1 MMNRNLMTAMRTSIS
16 EVMET
21 MFFEPIEFSEETD
34 ALAFFDENREN
45 LIVVNVKYQGPF
57 SGDLCCF
64 MPKDLALSLA
74 SNFLGKELS
83 DVSND
88 QAGEVVKE
96 IVNMTAGG
104 IFSHYDKN
112 AVFQIGIPEIVNH
125 KKTDIDDCGAEDAH
139 FLLAETVTGRFALNL
154 KPA

>member
-1 MMNRNLMTAMRTSIS
+1 MMNRNLMTAMKTSIS

-34 ALAFFDENREN
+34 VSVFFDENREN

-83 DVSND
+83 DVSDD

-112 AVFQIGIPEIVNH
+112 AVFQIGIPEII
-125 KKTDIDDCGAEDAH
+125 KKTDMDDCGAEDAH
-139 FLLAETVTGRFALNL
+139 FLLAETVIGRFALNL
-154 KPA
+154 TVL

>member
-1 MMNRNLMTAMRTSIS
+1 MKTSIS

-34 ALAFFDENREN
+34 VSVFFDENREN

-83 DVSND
+83 DVSDD

-112 AVFQIGIPEIVNH
+112 AVFQIGIPEII
-125 KKTDIDDCGAEDAH
+125 KKTDMDDCGAEDAH
-139 FLLAETVTGRFALNL
+139 FLLAETVIGRFALNL
-154 KPA
+154 TVL

>member
-1 MMNRNLMTAMRTSIS
+1 MMNRNLMTAMRASIS

-34 ALAFFDENREN
+34 VSVFFDENRKN

-74 SNFLGKELS
+74 SNFLGKEIS

-112 AVFQIGIPEIVNH
+112 AVFQIGIPEII
-125 KKTDIDDCGAEDAH
+125 KKTDMDDCGAEDAH
-139 FLLAETVTGRFALNL
+139 FLLAETVIGRFALNL
-154 KPA
+154 TVL

>member
-1 MMNRNLMTAMRTSIS
+1 MNRNLMIAMRTSIS

-74 SNFLGKELS
+74 SNFLGEEVS
-83 DVSND
+83 DVSDD

-112 AVFQIGIPEIVNH
+112 AVFQIGIPEII
-125 KKTDIDDCGAEDAH
+125 KKTDMDDCGAEDAH
-139 FLLAETVTGRFALNL
+139 FLLAETVIGRFALNL
-154 KPA
+154 TVL